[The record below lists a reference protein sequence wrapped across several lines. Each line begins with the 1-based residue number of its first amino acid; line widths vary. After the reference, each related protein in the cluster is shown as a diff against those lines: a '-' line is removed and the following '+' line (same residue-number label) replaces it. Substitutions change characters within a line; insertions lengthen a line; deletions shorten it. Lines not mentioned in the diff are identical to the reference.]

1 MSSESR
7 PRKEVGLELSREHVL
22 DFVRERA
29 GADGVAR
36 AEAEL
41 PDRVDTTRHAELLSG
56 LGLDPSEIVSQFNG
70 RWSAP

>member
-1 MSSESR
+1 M
-7 PRKEVGLELSREHVL
+7 ELAREQVL

-29 GADGVAR
+29 GAEGIAR

-56 LGLDPSEIVSQFNG
+56 LGLDPSEIASQFNG
-70 RWSAP
+70 RWSVP